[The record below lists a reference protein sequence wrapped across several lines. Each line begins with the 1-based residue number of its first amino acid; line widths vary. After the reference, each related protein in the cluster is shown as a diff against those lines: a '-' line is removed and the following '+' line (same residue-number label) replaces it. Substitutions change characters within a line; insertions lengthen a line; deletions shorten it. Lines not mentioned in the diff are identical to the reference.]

1 MFRTEHAGPHPL
13 KAEVTL
19 LRRDRQ
25 TEESRKMPSRVAAVR
40 GGWLSSLTNNTR
52 EDSEEACGLMLH
64 SPARCHFYWHGW
76 TASKCDKWFKS
87 EVYIQ
92 GHSKLFKKK
101 KKKNTVWRKFVL
113 LMTETD
119 MQGWSKLPDSCNFCY
134 TNNVLYHRD
143 VTDSHT
149 WACESDSSV
158 LKKKEKNTVSHVLQ
172 VTEITFCSWILAVG
186 TVNHLTYRYTGHC
199 LESAGS
205 CFYGLKYHVPW
216 ISS

>member
-101 KKKNTVWRKFVL
+101 KKKTRSEGSLSCWWQKQTCRVDPSYQTAVTSATQTTCYITEML
-113 LMTETD
+113 LTPTPELVN
-119 MQGWSKLPDSCNFCY
+119 Q
-134 TNNVLYHRD
+134 
-143 VTDSHT
+143 
-149 WACESDSSV
+149 
-158 LKKKEKNTVSHVLQ
+158 
-172 VTEITFCSWILAVG
+172 ILV
-186 TVNHLTYRYTGHC
+186 C
-199 LESAGS
+199 
-205 CFYGLKYHVPW
+205 
-216 ISS
+216 